1 MFKAPRGIGAYPLNV
16 PKGMGSSIS
25 SNFQHLSPA
34 LRQSQRMT
42 FASLNDTKPK
52 KMST

>member
-25 SNFQHLSPA
+25 SNFQHLMHS
-34 LRQSQRMT
+34 RKSKQEKT
-42 FASLNDTKPK
+42 
-52 KMST
+52 